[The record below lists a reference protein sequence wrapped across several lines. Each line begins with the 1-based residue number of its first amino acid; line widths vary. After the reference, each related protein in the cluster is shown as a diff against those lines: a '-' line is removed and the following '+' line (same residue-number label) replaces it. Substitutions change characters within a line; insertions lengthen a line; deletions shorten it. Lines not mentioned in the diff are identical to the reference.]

1 MYILVVDDEES
12 ILQVMSDFLKD
23 CDHEVVCAGDG
34 IQALDMLKEWEQI
47 ELVISDIRM
56 PKLDG
61 IRLLETVRVRF
72 PGVPVILMTGHGD
85 ESVAIAALEQGAQ
98 YYLKKPIKF
107 AQLIK
112 YIEQIETRQRLE
124 SQVMEDYQDH
134 FTGKAGGPVE
144 EEIGTEQGATA
155 PFMEKT
161 AHFLVVDAQEEE
173 RQTVTIVLEEMG
185 CRVQAVSSAEEA
197 LECFAA
203 GTFEVVITEVEL
215 PDLDGIEMIRRMRA
229 SDPTLVPLIL
239 TAREDQA
246 TAVAA
251 LESGARGF
259 LRKPFEVEDL
269 QARAGQAVQERR
281 QLADTRLLLGD
292 LIQVRTDLRQKVVE
306 RERYLRQLI
315 DAAPFAVLSTDSK
328 GQVLTFNKKAEEVY
342 RYSEEEMLGKP
353 FTLLAEK
360 EITDLE
366 ACSEGESGP
375 KKDYHVRKD
384 QERVPVLTRRHSV
397 LDDRE
402 RPVACLYVIE
412 DLTQREQME
421 TQLFYAE
428 RLSLLGQLAPRIAH
442 EFKTPMQMIMSYAE
456 LALNEL
462 EKGDITKI
470 EEYIQVILPSVERM
484 IGLVEQMA
492 NLGKPSESREESID
506 LGADLQGII
515 ADLRPLCVVKYCD
528 LSIDA
533 AADLP
538 MIYGDPGQIE
548 QVFRNLIVN
557 AAQAME
563 KSKEKQLRISLQP
576 SADSQRI
583 EVRVMDT
590 GPGIAP
596 ENMDEIFQPF
606 FTTKAN
612 DSNKGTGLG
621 LPIVKTILDRHQ
633 ASIDVESEVGKGT
646 CFALSFPALQ
656 QQP

>member
-1 MYILVVDDEES
+1 V
-12 ILQVMSDFLKD
+12 SDFLKD